1 MTKHL
6 LAAALFLLA
15 APLTAAAQP
24 KPGSIADCEK
34 IKNDMAYNQCLASFG
49 PKMGARA
56 PRVQVGEDP
65 ESSVVERPASRG
77 RQVARGRR
85 GRQSM
90 SFDVVSGGSRE
101 VRRGQVSRTKSYRTR
116 SYRKRGYSRRRR

>member
-1 MTKHL
+1 MKRIVLGVLWL
-6 LAAALFLLA
+6 LPFA
-15 APLTAAAQP
+15 AAAQP
-24 KPGSIADCEK
+24 APKSIADCER

-49 PKMGARA
+49 PKMGERA

-65 ESSVVERPASRG
+65 ESSVVERRATPG
-77 RQVARGRR
+77 RQAVRGPR

-101 VRRGQVSRTKSYRTR
+101 VRREQASPRRSYRTR
-116 SYRKRGYSRRRR
+116 SYSRRGHSRRRR